1 MPQPVRESRYNIWVD
16 DGPRSYVYNGVSGRI
31 VEVPTDQREPIAR
44 FLAGDDDAPVNE
56 ALLQSLAAHQM
67 IIRDTLDELALLRD
81 RYAKSRHDDRAF
93 RLTIVTSLGCN
104 FDCPYCFEAKHP
116 SLLDDDVQ
124 QRLLQ
129 LVDKRLSAVRS
140 LSVLWYG
147 GEPLVGLPALLS
159 LSDSLLS
166 RAAAAGAAYTAQIIT
181 NGYLLTASVA
191 RQLRDRAV
199 TSCQITLDGPPE
211 KHNSRRPL
219 AGGRGTFDQ
228 ILANIITAADVLNVT
243 VRVNLDEDNVAD
255 YPRLLHLLAAAGLPG
270 RVSVHPGHVLPAPVN
285 PLAPSATYSTGCLTR
300 PAFAEAEQRFTAL
313 ATSLGFSTPAPA
325 RPLGAPCTAVR
336 ANELIVG
343 SRGELYKCTETVGDP
358 REVIG
363 NLRDW
368 PKENDRLS
376 KWLTYDPFTDPD
388 CRSCIALPVCMGGCA
403 YHSMNPSLADSRCST
418 FRFRHREQVNRLIAA
433 RTR

>member
-1 MPQPVRESRYNIWVD
+1 MRESRYNIWV
-16 DGPRSYVYNGVSGRI
+16 GSSVYNGVSGRI
-31 VEVPTDQREPIAR
+31 VDVPSAQREPIAR
-44 FLAGDDDAPVNE
+44 FLDGDDGAPVDPD
-56 ALLQSLAAHQM
+56 LLHTLAAAQM
-67 IIRDTLDELALLRD
+67 IVRDGLDELALLRD
-81 RYAKSRHDDRAF
+81 RYARSRHDDRAF

-116 SLLDDDVQ
+116 SLLDEDVQ

-129 LVDKRLSAVRS
+129 LVDKRLSAVRT

-159 LSDSLLS
+159 LSDQLLA
-166 RAAAAGAAYTAQIIT
+166 RAAAAGAAYHAQIIT
-181 NGYLLTASVA
+181 NGYLLTAEVA

-211 KHNSRRPL
+211 VHDRRRPL
-219 AGGRGTFDQ
+219 AGGRGTFAP
-228 ILANIITAADVLNVT
+228 ILANIVTAADILDVA
-243 VRVNLDEDNVAD
+243 VRVNLDEDNLAD
-255 YPRLLHLLAAAGLPG
+255 YPRLLRLLAAAGLAG
-270 RVSVHPGHVLPAPVN
+270 RISVHPGHVLPAAVN
-285 PLAPSATYSTGCLTR
+285 PLAPSAGYTAGCLTR
-300 PAFAEAEQRFTAL
+300 TAFAEAEQSFTAL
-313 ATSLGFSTPAPA
+313 ATSLGFRTPAPA

-368 PKENDRLS
+368 PRENDRLS
-376 KWLTYDPFTDPD
+376 KWLTYDPFSDPD

-403 YHSMNPSLADSRCST
+403 YHSMNSGLADSRCST
-418 FRFRHREQVNRLIAA
+418 FRFRHRQQVGRLMAT

>member
-1 MPQPVRESRYNIWVD
+1 MRESRYNIWV
-16 DGPRSYVYNGVSGRI
+16 GSYVYNGVSGRI
-31 VEVPTDQREPIAR
+31 VAVPPAQREPIAR
-44 FLAGDDDAPVNE
+44 FLAGDDSAPVDPD
-56 ALLQSLAAHQM
+56 LLHSLAAAQM
-67 IIRDTLDELALLRD
+67 IVRDSLDELALLRD
-81 RYAKSRHDDRAF
+81 RYARSRHDERAF

-116 SLLDDDVQ
+116 SLLDEEVQ
-124 QRLLQ
+124 RRLLQ
-129 LVDKRLSAVRS
+129 LVDKRLSAVRT

-159 LSDSLLS
+159 LSDQLLS
-166 RAAAAGAAYTAQIIT
+166 RAAAAGVEYHAQIIT
-181 NGYLLTASVA
+181 NGYLLTPEVA
-191 RQLRDRAV
+191 HQLRARAV
-199 TSCQITLDGPPE
+199 TGCQITLDGPPE
-211 KHNSRRPL
+211 IHDRRRPL

-228 ILANIITAADVLNVT
+228 ILANVVTAADILDVS
-243 VRVNLDEDNVAD
+243 VRVNLDEDNLSH

-285 PLAPSATYSTGCLTR
+285 PLAPSATYPTGCLTR
-300 PAFAEAEQRFTAL
+300 PAFAEAEQHFTDL

-325 RPLGAPCTAVR
+325 RPAGAPCTAVR

-376 KWLTYDPFTDPD
+376 KWLTYDPFNDPD

-418 FRFRHREQVNRLIAA
+418 FRFRHREQVSRLIATRA
-433 RTR
+433 R